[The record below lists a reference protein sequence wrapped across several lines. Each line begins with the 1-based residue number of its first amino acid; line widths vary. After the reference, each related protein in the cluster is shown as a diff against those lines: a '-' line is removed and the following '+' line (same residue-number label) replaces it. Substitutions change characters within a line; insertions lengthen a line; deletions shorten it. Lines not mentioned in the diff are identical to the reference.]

1 MPRGRAQLSGKA
13 RPQRLLLPP
22 VQADCTSQELPS
34 PSSFAMSLCTGPSE
48 GTEYL
53 PVSRA
58 GRELAVGEEGGSVWE
73 RELSPDC
80 GRLAPSLHDDSSLMP
95 LTS

>member
-1 MPRGRAQLSGKA
+1 MLP
-13 RPQRLLLPP
+13 LPP
-22 VQADCTSQELPS
+22 VQADCASQELHS
-34 PSSFAMSLCTGPSE
+34 PSSFAMSLCRGHAK

-53 PVSRA
+53 PVSPA
-58 GRELAVGEEGGSVWE
+58 GRELAVGEEGGSMWE